1 MSKPVRVVVAD
12 DSPFTCQLLATYLQ
26 SSPEFLVVGVAQDG
40 AQVINLIRE
49 LGPDLVTLDLNMP
62 GMSGMEALDVIM
74 SECPLPVVVVSGVS
88 RQAAELTLRALDHGA
103 VDFIFKYLPGVD
115 TDPIALREEIISKA
129 RVAAQIKVVR
139 SIHSHRE
146 LPQNEDQPP
155 PSLAERAEK
164 TVGPFFQGNVI
175 VIGASTGG
183 PVALRTLVCSLPDDF
198 QDAVVIVQHMPPEF
212 TRVFAAHLEQ
222 QARLKVKEAQS
233 GDPLR
238 PGAVLVAPGGYHL
251 LFSPDGRVE
260 LNQGVEIAGHR
271 PSIDVTMQSAAQV
284 FGAHTRGIV
293 LTGMGEDGSL
303 GLLTIRSKGG
313 KTFAQDE
320 QSSIVYG
327 MPQRAIKKG
336 LVDYVAPPAEI
347 ARLLCSASG

>member
-26 SSPEFLVVGVAQDG
+26 CSPEFLVVGTAQDG
-40 AQVINLIRE
+40 PQAICQIKALQ
-49 LGPDLVTLDLNMP
+49 PDLVTLDLNMP
-62 GMSGMEALDVIM
+62 GMSGMQALDIIM
-74 SECPLPVVVVSGVS
+74 SECPVPVMVVSGVS
-88 RQAAELTLRALDHGA
+88 RQAADMTLLALNHGA
-103 VDFIFKYLPGVD
+103 VDFIFKYIPGVD
-115 TDPIALREEIISKA
+115 TDPLALREEIISKA

-139 SIHSHRE
+139 TLHLRRE
-146 LPQNEDQPP
+146 QAQIGDQPP
-155 PSLAERAEK
+155 TSPTEQTGKALQPLFR
-164 TVGPFFQGNVI
+164 GNLV

-183 PVALRTLVCSLPDDF
+183 PVALRTLVCELPEDF
-198 QDAVVIVQHMPPEF
+198 KDAVVIVQHMPPEF

-222 QARLKVKEAQS
+222 QARLIVKEAQP
-233 GDPLR
+233 GDSIR
-238 PGAVLVAPGGYHL
+238 PGVVLVAPGGSHL
-251 LFSPDGRVE
+251 LFNPDGRVE

-293 LTGMGEDGSL
+293 LTGMGEDGSM
-303 GLLTIRSKGG
+303 GLLAIRSKGG

-336 LVDYVAPPAEI
+336 LADFIAPPAEI
-347 ARLLCSASG
+347 ARLLCSA

>member
-26 SSPEFLVVGVAQDG
+26 SSPDFLVVGTAPDG
-40 AQVINLIRE
+40 AQAIKQIRE
-49 LGPDLVTLDLNMP
+49 LRPDLVTLDLNMP
-62 GMSGMEALDVIM
+62 GMSGMEALDIIM

-88 RQAAELTLRALDHGA
+88 RQAADMTLLALNHGA
-103 VDFIFKYLPGVD
+103 VDFIFKYVPGID
-115 TDPIALREEIISKA
+115 TDPLALREEILSKA
-129 RVAAQIKVVR
+129 RLAAQIKVVR
-139 SIHSHRE
+139 SLHSHRS
-146 LPQNEDQPP
+146 LPHVEDQPP
-155 PSLAERAEK
+155 LKLPELSAQAVR
-164 TVGPFFQGNVI
+164 PFFQGNVI

-183 PVALRTLVCSLPDDF
+183 PVALRTLVCDLPVDF

-222 QARLKVKEAQS
+222 QARLKVQEAKS
-233 GDPLR
+233 GDPIR
-238 PGAVLVAPGGYHL
+238 SGVVLVAPGGYHL
-251 LFSPDGRVE
+251 LFNPDGRIE
-260 LNQGVEIAGHR
+260 LSQGVEIAGHR

-284 FGAHTRGIV
+284 FGAHTRGVV
-293 LTGMGEDGSL
+293 LTGMGEDGSM
-303 GLLTIRSKGG
+303 GLLAIRSKGG
-313 KTFAQDE
+313 RTFAQDE

-336 LVDYVAPPAEI
+336 LADYIAPPAEI